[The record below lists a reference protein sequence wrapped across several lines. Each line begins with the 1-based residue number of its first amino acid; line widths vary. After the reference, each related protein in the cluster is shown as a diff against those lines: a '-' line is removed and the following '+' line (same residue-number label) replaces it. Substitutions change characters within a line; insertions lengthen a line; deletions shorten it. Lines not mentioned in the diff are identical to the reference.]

1 MRTAKNFFCLEGID
15 GSGKTTQLEMLARA
29 LKARGH
35 SIVRLRE
42 PGGAKIS
49 EEVRKI
55 LLDASFKGIMGNKT
69 ELLLYN
75 AARAQVI
82 EEIISPALKEG
93 KIVLADRFAWSTLA
107 YQGYGRNMPL
117 KQVEALSE
125 ITCDTFFPDLTI
137 VLDIDA
143 HSARARVSVRGGN
156 PDRLEREE
164 DAFFERV
171 RMGYRQIAKDNP
183 ECVSLFDG
191 KEDKETLHEKI
202 LIQILERLS

>member
-82 EEIISPALKEG
+82 EEIISPALKKG